1 MTNKF
6 NRKYGGYQPS
16 ASSEGPSTN
25 RICKPTKCN
34 DDGDDTTTDPPFD
47 KDAMDQEIK
56 EAREWFAAC
65 LLNCESAFCQ
75 SKCNEEYQRRLQEI
89 YDKYGYQP

>member
-1 MTNKF
+1 MPKKF
-6 NRKYGGYQPS
+6 NRKYNGYQPD
-16 ASSEGPSTN
+16 AQAGPPTE
-25 RICKPTKCN
+25 RICKPVKCE
-34 DDGDDTTTDPPFD
+34 DDGDGTSPDPPFD

-65 LLNCESAFCQ
+65 LLNCESAYCQ
-75 SKCNEEYQRRLQEI
+75 GKCNEEYQRKLQEI